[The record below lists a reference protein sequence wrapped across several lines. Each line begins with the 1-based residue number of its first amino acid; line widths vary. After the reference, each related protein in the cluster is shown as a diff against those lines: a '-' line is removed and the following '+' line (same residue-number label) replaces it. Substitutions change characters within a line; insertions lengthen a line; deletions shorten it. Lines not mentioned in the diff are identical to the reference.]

1 MQQNPYNWFMQI
13 KKEGIVGTII
23 FHVGLLLVFIYFG
36 FTTPLPLPAEQ
47 GILINFGDSETGF
60 GNVEPRQSRQSQQQ
74 QQSTPPQPVQP
85 SDQQVM
91 TQDFEESAAVE
102 SAPKQPQRT
111 TKRETS
117 ETTEQPREE
126 VKEEPEKP
134 KREVNRNALYKGRN
148 ESTRQSNSEGAT
160 YQGANQG
167 SPTGS
172 PESNDR
178 TLGLSL
184 GGGGISVS
192 LSGRTPQNLPKPDYN
207 QQVEGKVVVQI
218 TVDRNG
224 NVTQAVPGVKG
235 SNTLDSYLL
244 AAAKRAA
251 MQAKFDRK
259 PGASAYQQGT
269 ITYNFKLN

>member
-1 MQQNPYNWFMQI
+1 MHIRKN
-13 KKEGIVGTII
+13 GIVGTVI

-47 GILINFGDSETGF
+47 GILINFGDAETGF

-85 SDQQVM
+85 SEQQVL
-91 TQDFEESAAVE
+91 TQDFEESVAVE
-102 SAPKQPQRT
+102 SAPEQPKKT
-111 TKRETS
+111 AKKETS

-126 VKEEPEKP
+126 IKEEPEKP
-134 KREVNRNALYKGRN
+134 QREVNRNALYKGRD
-148 ESTRQSNSEGAT
+148 ESTQQSNSEGAT
-160 YQGANQG
+160 YQGGNQG

-178 TLGLSL
+178 TLGASL

-192 LSGRTPQNLPKPDYN
+192 LTGRSPQNLPKPDYN

-224 NVTQAVPGVKG
+224 NVTQAIPGVKG

-244 AAAKRAA
+244 AVAKRAA
-251 MQAKFDRK
+251 LRAKFDRK
-259 PGASAYQQGT
+259 PDAPAYQQGT